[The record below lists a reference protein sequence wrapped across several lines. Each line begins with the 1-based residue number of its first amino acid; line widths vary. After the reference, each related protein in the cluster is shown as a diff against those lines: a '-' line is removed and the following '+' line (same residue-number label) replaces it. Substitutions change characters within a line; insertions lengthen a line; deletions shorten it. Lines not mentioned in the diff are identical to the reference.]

1 MGIDFAKQVVV
12 SEYARKLIRFK
23 AKQLSRR
30 ADFSRSDQE
39 DIEQELT
46 LYLFSQAATF
56 DADRASINTFIAQ
69 VVNSGVG
76 TILRNRARSKRSSA
90 AEVQS
95 LDEPVEASEDQP
107 ASLAEAISPDD
118 LARRTG
124 AAPLDRLKSVAQ
136 TESFTHA
143 LESMP
148 PDLRTVCR
156 RLMDDSVHAVARDL
170 GISRRRVYGA
180 INEARPYFELAG
192 FEEIRARPGN
202 SPTNVIHIQETD
214 K

>member
-1 MGIDFAKQVVV
+1 V
-12 SEYARKLIRFK
+12 
-23 AKQLSRR
+23 
-30 ADFSRSDQE
+30 
-39 DIEQELT
+39 
-46 LYLFSQAATF
+46 
-56 DADRASINTFIAQ
+56 
-69 VVNSGVG
+69 
-76 TILRNRARSKRSSA
+76 
-90 AEVQS
+90 
-95 LDEPVEASEDQP
+95 
-107 ASLAEAISPDD
+107 
-118 LARRTG
+118 
-124 AAPLDRLKSVAQ
+124 PLDRLKSVAQ